1 MSLSKKESYDLL
13 AQLVDVDESILL
25 HERTKKDNNK
35 QSKDDKNDCHN
46 VSRIP
51 KDLDLVEENNDGG
64 KSAARRA

>member
-1 MSLSKKESYDLL
+1 MGSY
-13 AQLVDVDESILL
+13 ESILL
-25 HERTKKDNNK
+25 HERTTKITTNK
-35 QSKDDKNDCHN
+35 AKTTKNDCHN